1 MEEEE
6 GKVGGAS
13 SLSVALVSHPSHTP
27 TSSCMEVA
35 TTQPSVPLQ
44 GLYSIVV
51 AVNQSIDQF
60 SGLPPGL
67 SRRKAKRLEAE
78 AAEVARIAR
87 EGMAVLRLRMSDLF
101 AKQTS
106 ISVKMQEAV
115 KNLKG

>member
-1 MEEEE
+1 MW
-6 GKVGGAS
+6 
-13 SLSVALVSHPSHTP
+13 LS
-27 TSSCMEVA
+27 
-35 TTQPSVPLQ
+35 
-44 GLYSIVV
+44 I
-51 AVNQSIDQF
+51 NQSINQSINF

-78 AAEVARIAR
+78 AAEAARIAR
-87 EGMAVLRLRMSDLF
+87 EGMVVLRLRMSDLF